1 MSVNYLVSHTRAG
14 TDALLASLLA
24 ATEEPERL
32 AYLGAGKLAVVS
44 KLLGWRRVDRAVTQ
58 TVMPALAASVLRH
71 GSSPMLLA
79 GLAGGW
85 VGDRAKLVPPTRT
98 PVWGLCGIA
107 ANHAAYAVELHGRGA
122 RTSISRSGLRAA
134 AWTVGVGLASWRK
147 KELIAP
153 AVIAGAF
160 VCATS
165 TLADDPA
172 LQDGST
178 PAKGLG
184 HGANLLLGAEG
195 IALLRETLLTG
206 DSARHRAVDAA
217 MRAGQIIGHLLVI
230 DGLTRDQT
238 N

>member
-1 MSVNYLVSHTRAG
+1 MSVNYMVSHTRAG
-14 TDALLASLLA
+14 VDALVASLVA

-32 AYLGAGKLAVVS
+32 VYLGVGKLNVIS
-44 KLLGWRRVDRAVTQ
+44 KLLGWTRADRAVTQ
-58 TVMPALAASVLRH
+58 VVMPALAGSVLRH
-71 GSSPMLLA
+71 GSSPVLLA

-85 VGDRAKLVPPTRT
+85 VGDRAKLVPPDRT

-107 ANHAAYAVELHGRGA
+107 ANHAAYAVELHRRGA
-122 RTSISRSGLRAA
+122 RPSISRSGLRAA
-134 AWTVGVGLASWRK
+134 AWATGVGLASWRK

-153 AVIAGAF
+153 ATIAGAF

-184 HGANLLLGAEG
+184 HGGNLLLVAEG
-195 IALLRETLLTG
+195 MALLRETLLTG
-206 DSARHRAVDAA
+206 DSAAHRAVDAA
-217 MRAGQIIGHLLVI
+217 MRAGQIIGHLLIV
-230 DGLTRDQT
+230 DGLTRD
-238 N
+238 